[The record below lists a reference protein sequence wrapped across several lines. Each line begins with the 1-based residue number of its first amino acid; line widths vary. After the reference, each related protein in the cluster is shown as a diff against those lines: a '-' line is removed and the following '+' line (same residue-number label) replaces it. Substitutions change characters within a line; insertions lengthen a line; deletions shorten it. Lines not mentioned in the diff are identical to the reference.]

1 MVSRANYKIDANLIL
16 WMIICNYATS
26 AEKVTHKAMFVR
38 PRRCGLGL
46 NMQNMSQLTP
56 VDDADTR

>member
-46 NMQNMSQLTP
+46 NMLNMSQLTP